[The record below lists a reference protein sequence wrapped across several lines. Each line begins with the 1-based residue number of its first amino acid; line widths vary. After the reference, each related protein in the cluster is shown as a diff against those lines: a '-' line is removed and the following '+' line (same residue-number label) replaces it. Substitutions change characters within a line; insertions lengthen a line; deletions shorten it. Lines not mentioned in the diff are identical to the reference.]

1 MSRITLQIDKKE
13 RGILVGQH
21 NGTEVFQEQVCE
33 KFDWDSINEIIIP
46 ESVKW
51 ISLSFVQGFC
61 LPVYERIGKE
71 NIRKHMHFS
80 SKNSFVVSQIYR
92 YLPLL

>member
-1 MSRITLQIDKKE
+1 MSRITLQIDKKKYG
-13 RGILVGQH
+13 RLVGH
-21 NGTEVFQEQVCE
+21 YEGVKVFQEQVCE
-33 KFDWDSINEIIIP
+33 KFDWDSTNEIIIP

-51 ISLSFVQGFC
+51 ISLSFIQGFC
-61 LPVYERIGKE
+61 SLACERLGKE

>member
-1 MSRITLQIDKKE
+1 MSRITLQIDEKE
-13 RGILVGQH
+13 REILVGQH
-21 NGTEVFQEQVCE
+21 NGTKLFKEQVCE
-33 KFDWDSINEIIIP
+33 KFDWDSTNEIVIP

-51 ISLSFVQGFC
+51 ISLSFIQGFC
-61 LPVYERIGKE
+61 FPVYERIGKE

-80 SKNSFVVSQIYR
+80 SRNSFVVSQIYR